1 MLLNYRL
8 EKEDHRKVI
17 GILTGQCPLNKQLF
31 DIGVSGNRQPSVKE
45 MHEDKKRSCTFS
57 QNEVCG
63 QINGQTSSNQHHS
76 RKHIMT

>member
-1 MLLNYRL
+1 MLLSYRL

-45 MHEDKKRSCTFS
+45 MHEDIKNEAARSHRMKCVGRS
-57 QNEVCG
+57 MG
-63 QINGQTSSNQHHS
+63 KHRPINITLGN
-76 RKHIMT
+76 I